1 MGSSVAETARYAS
14 AAVPLARPS
23 YAPAAPT
30 GALRILTFSSIFPN
44 AAEPLHGL
52 FVAARVQALAQLAAV
67 QVMAP
72 VPAAPPFPGLAARYY
87 RCAEVPRVTSRSG
100 LTVHHPRFAV
110 IPRILKGTDPVL
122 MAASCLPA
130 LRALRRSFPFDVIDA
145 HWACPDGVAAA
156 LLATA
161 LGVPYSIT
169 VRGDDINIFAQ
180 EPARRRAIAWALRRA
195 ARVVALS
202 NDLRDGVV
210 ALGADPSRVSVIA
223 NGVDTARFHRIP
235 RGEARLGLGV
245 PADARLLL
253 TVGRLHTSKGFPLL
267 VEALARAGSAYA
279 DVRLVIVGE
288 PDGESDAT
296 PAIRSAIE
304 RFSMQSRVDL
314 IGRRTPAELARW
326 YSAADLFCLATTREG
341 SANVLLEALACGL
354 PCVTTDVGGNREAIT
369 DPRYGVLTD
378 PDAGAFATA
387 IAAALERDWDR
398 ERMVQRARSRGWD
411 RVARECCDEL
421 RLATGARPAQR

>member
-1 MGSSVAETARYAS
+1 MGSSVAETAG
-14 AAVPLARPS
+14 
-23 YAPAAPT
+23 YAPAAVTLVRPST
-30 GALRILTFSSIFPN
+30 ARRALRVLTFSSIFPN

-52 FVAARVQALAQLAAV
+52 FVAARVQALARLAEV

-87 RCAEVPRVTSRSG
+87 RCADVPRVTSRNG
-100 LTVHHPRFAV
+100 VTVHHPRFAV
-110 IPRILKGTDPVL
+110 IPRILKGTDPLL

-130 LRALRRSFPFDVIDA
+130 LRAMRRSFPFDVIDA

-180 EPARRRAIAWALRRA
+180 EKARRRAISWALRRA

-210 ALGADPSRVSVIA
+210 ELGTDPSRVSVIA

-235 RGEARLGLGV
+235 RAEARLSLGI

-279 DVRLVIVGE
+279 DVRLVIVGD

-296 PAIRSAIE
+296 PAIRSAVE
-304 RFSMQSRVDL
+304 RFSMQSRVSL
-314 IGRRTPAELARW
+314 IGRRTPAELTRW

-341 SANVLLEALACGL
+341 SANVLFEALACGL
-354 PCVTTDVGGNREAIT
+354 PCVTTDVGGNRETIT
-369 DPRYGVLTD
+369 DPGYGMLVA
-378 PDAGAFATA
+378 PDAAAFAAA
-387 IAAALERDWDR
+387 IPAALERDWDR
-398 ERMVQRARSRGWD
+398 DRMVQRARSRGWD

-421 RLATGARPAQR
+421 WLATSAPPSPR